1 MVGGPAT
8 YRMVRGEALYRTVQ
22 SGEGGI
28 RTPETLSGLTVFKT
42 AGFNHSPTPPFPILA
57 YSASYGSICVRHAFQ
72 GTCLLNTV
80 LAVLRI
86 LRTCNTAVTRD
97 SPSVHTNGPR
107 LR

>member
-42 AGFNHSPTPPFPILA
+42 AGFNHSPTSPLLIVSCDGHYENALRSLTVSNITHRYFV
-57 YSASYGSICVRHAFQ
+57 GSE
-72 GTCLLNTV
+72 
-80 LAVLRI
+80 RI
-86 LRTCNTAVTRD
+86 STTTRRNKLF
-97 SPSVHTNGPR
+97 SCTSSE
-107 LR
+107 